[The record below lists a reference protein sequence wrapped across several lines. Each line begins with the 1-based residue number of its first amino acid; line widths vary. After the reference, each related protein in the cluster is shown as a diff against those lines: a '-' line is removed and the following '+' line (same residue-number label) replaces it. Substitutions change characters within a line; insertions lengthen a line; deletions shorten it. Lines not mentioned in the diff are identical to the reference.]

1 VPHPRQKHGALH
13 LGNPLAS
20 IVAVAVAVVVAVAVA
35 VAVAVLCYVVLC
47 CNIFMCMYSKV
58 CIVSIVNI
66 SFGFCVVA
74 ELERVPSKANGRR

>member
-1 VPHPRQKHGALH
+1 MPHPRQKHGALH

-20 IVAVAVAVVVAVAVA
+20 IVAVAVAVVVA